1 MTTSSP
7 DSHTS
12 TGAYAADALP
22 PEEREEVERHLA
34 TCPACAQEVAEM
46 RAALTR
52 LAEAAAEPAPPA
64 LRARV
69 LAEVGRTRQLPPIPV
84 RSGRRG
90 RGRRWS
96 TGTPLQVAAAALLVV
111 ALALGALLAQR
122 QHQLDDQR
130 QLVAEI
136 TSVLNDPNRLV
147 TTADLTSG
155 GRSTAV
161 ASHGKAVFLA
171 DDLPLVAS
179 DRTYQLWVISPGHT
193 SSAGL
198 LGRGHTAQVL
208 VPAVQPGDTLGVT
221 VEPAGGSP
229 QPTTAPL
236 VALPLNR

>member
-1 MTTSSP
+1 MTTGSP

-22 PEEREEVERHLA
+22 PEERENVERHLA
-34 TCPACAQEVAEM
+34 ICPACAQEVAEM
-46 RAALTR
+46 RDALTR
-52 LAEAAAEPAPPA
+52 LAEATAEPPPPE

-84 RSGRRG
+84 RSDRRG
-90 RGRRWS
+90 RRRWW
-96 TGTPLQVAAAALLVV
+96 TGTPLQVAAAALLIV
-111 ALALGALLAQR
+111 ALTLGALLTQR

-136 TSVLNDPNRLV
+136 TSVLNDPDRMV
-147 TTADLTSG
+147 TTAALTSG

-161 ASHGKAVFLA
+161 VADGKAVFLA
-171 DDLPLVAS
+171 GDLPPVAA
-179 DRTYQLWVISPGHT
+179 DRTYQLWIVSPGRT
-193 SSAGL
+193 RSAGV
-198 LGRGHTAQVL
+198 LGRGHDAQAL
-208 VPAVQPGDTLGVT
+208 VPAVGPGDTLAVT

-236 VALPLNR
+236 VAIPVDR

>member
-1 MTTSSP
+1 MTTNSP

-22 PEEREEVERHLA
+22 SKERERHLA
-34 TCPACAQEVAEM
+34 VCPACPQEVAEM

-52 LAEAAAEPAPPA
+52 LAEAAAEPPPPA

-69 LAEVGRTRQLPPIPV
+69 LAEVGRTRQLPPVPEQSV
-84 RSGRRG
+84 RRG
-90 RGRRWS
+90 RGRWW
-96 TGTPLQVAAAALLVV
+96 TGTPLQVAAAALLIV
-111 ALALGALLAQR
+111 AVALGALLTQR

-147 TTADLTSG
+147 TTAGLSSG
-155 GRSTAV
+155 GSSTAIV
-161 ASHGKAVFLA
+161 SNGKAVFLA
-171 DDLPLVAS
+171 GDLPPVAS

-193 SSAGL
+193 TSAGL
-198 LGRGHTAQVL
+198 LGRGHSAQAL
-208 VPAVQPGDTLGVT
+208 VPAVRPGDSLAVT

-236 VALPLNR
+236 VAIPMDR